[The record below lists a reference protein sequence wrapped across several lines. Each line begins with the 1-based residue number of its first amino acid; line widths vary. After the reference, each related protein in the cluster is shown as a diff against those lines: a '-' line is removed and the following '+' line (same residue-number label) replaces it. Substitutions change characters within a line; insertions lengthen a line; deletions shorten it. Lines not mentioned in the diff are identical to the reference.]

1 MEKMKDL
8 QLELTRTVPISYFN
22 KGMAGKIFKDVRET
36 GSKVVMKNNVPE
48 CVLLSPEEYLKL
60 IEERNKRREA
70 AVKRLMD
77 DLRVA
82 EAEDAQ
88 YGGLTEEELAKELGV
103 TL

>member
-1 MEKMKDL
+1 MKDL